1 MKKTLISGCT
11 WGRRSFLQMAVGITA
26 GLAST
31 ISLASTGY
39 AAPKQQFET
48 PPVLS
53 AVKLLP
59 PQLLKGP
66 YHTVNDRITSD
77 GYFNN
82 YRIESTFGVFEVEG
96 QQLLETRVGEL
107 VALAEL
113 DKLTSTSVFGDAAYK
128 AGKGLVLAPVNVV
141 KKTAK
146 IVSDPKKMGD
156 TLSAIPEGAEKLFSW
171 AYRQGKGAVNAV
183 GGAFSSDDSK
193 DEKKKEGESSSVSI
207 SGTLDQGAKFG
218 LDYIGY
224 NKNQREWFRKLK
236 INPYTTN
243 ETLRG
248 EVVRVATIETTVG
261 TAFKF
266 VPGLGLLG
274 ELGTFNRWYERA
286 EKLSLYE
293 DPEEIRKKNK
303 KGLQALGVPDE
314 LVTAFLDNKAYTP
327 WTRRFITA
335 SLTTIGPKVPG
346 HSDFIRAACQAT
358 NEPSALYFVSV
369 AESLENLSSIMRIK
383 KIVSSL
389 HLPAAVTQEGTL
401 YVPLSVDYLFWTE
414 AVAGIFKDFKGRVMK
429 EASFSSADIVVRGH
443 VSPLAR
449 KMLESMGARVSEG
462 HL

>member
-1 MKKTLISGCT
+1 MVMNQRLKVRLARTALGGGCLSAILL
-11 WGRRSFLQMAVGITA
+11 GNAASSF
-26 GLAST
+26 
-31 ISLASTGY
+31 
-39 AAPKQQFET
+39 AAPKGQFET
-48 PPVLS
+48 PPILS
-53 AVKLLP
+53 ASKLLP
-59 PQLLKGP
+59 PNLLKGP
-66 YHTVNDRITSD
+66 HHTVNERVTSD

-107 VALAEL
+107 TALAEL
-113 DKLTSTSVFGDAAYK
+113 DEFTSTKVFGDAAYK
-128 AGKGLVLAPVNVV
+128 AGKGIVLAPVNLV

-156 TLSAIPEGAEKLFSW
+156 TLSAVPEGAEKLFSW

-183 GGAFSSDDSK
+183 GNTFSSEDPKDPKKPSDSK
-193 DEKKKEGESSSVSI
+193 SVSL
-207 SGTLDQGAKFG
+207 SGTLNQGTKLG

-224 NKNQREWFRKLK
+224 TKNQREWFRKLK

-293 DPEEIRKKNK
+293 DPDEIRKKNK
-303 KGLQALGVPDE
+303 KALETLGVPDD
-314 LVTAFLDNKAYTP
+314 LVTKFLDNKAYTP
-327 WTRRFITA
+327 WSRRFITA
-335 SLTTIGPKVPG
+335 SLTAIGPKVPG
-346 HSDFIRAACQAT
+346 HADFIRAACEAT
-358 NEPSALYFVSV
+358 NEASTLYFVSV
-369 AESLENLSSIMRIK
+369 AESLENLSPVTRIK

-389 HLPAAVTQEGTL
+389 YLPAAVTTDGVL
-401 YVPLSVDYLFWTE
+401 YFPLSVDYLFWTE
-414 AVAGIFKDFKGRVMK
+414 TVAGILRDFKNRVAK
-429 EASFSSADIVVRGH
+429 DAKFSSTDIVVRGK
-443 VSPLAR
+443 VSPMAR
-449 KMLESMGARVSEG
+449 TMLEKMGARVSEG

>member
-1 MKKTLISGCT
+1 MHKNSQSNGS
-11 WGRRSFLQMAVGITA
+11 WRRTGLFALSCVALLPSIQLTRAV
-26 GLAST
+26 
-31 ISLASTGY
+31 
-39 AAPKQQFET
+39 PKQQLET

-53 AVKLLP
+53 ASKLLP

-66 YHTVNDRITSD
+66 YHTVNEKVTSD

-113 DKLTSTSVFGDAAYK
+113 DKLTSTKVFGDSAYK
-128 AGKGLVLAPVNVV
+128 AGKGLVLAPVNLV
-141 KKTAK
+141 KKTAR

-156 TLSAIPEGAEKLFSW
+156 TLSAVPEGAEKLFSW

-183 GGAFSSDDSK
+183 GNAFSSDDPKDAKDKDAEKSK
-193 DEKKKEGESSSVSI
+193 SASI
-207 SGTLDQGAKFG
+207 SGTLDQGAKLG

-224 NKNQREWFRKLK
+224 NKNQRDWFRKLK

-243 ETLRG
+243 ETLRS
-248 EVVRVATIETTVG
+248 EVVRVSTIETSVG
-261 TAFKF
+261 AAFKF

-303 KGLQALGVPDE
+303 KALETLGVPDE
-314 LVTAFLDNKAYTP
+314 VVAKFLDNKAYTP

-335 SLTTIGPKVPG
+335 SLSTIGPKVPG
-346 HSDFIRAACQAT
+346 HTEFIRAACQAT
-358 NEPSALYFVSV
+358 NEPSALYFVSI
-369 AESLENLSSIMRIK
+369 AESLENLSSVTRIK

-389 HLPAAVTQEGTL
+389 HLPAAVTTDGVL

-414 AVAGIFKDFKGRVMK
+414 SVAGIFKDFGSRVLK
-429 EASFSSADIVVRGH
+429 EATFSSTDIVVRGQ
-443 VSPLAR
+443 VSPMAR
-449 KMLESMGARVSEG
+449 QMLEKMGARVSEG

>member
-1 MKKTLISGCT
+1 MAMNLGLKARLRGKVWIS
-11 WGRRSFLQMAVGITA
+11 A
-26 GLAST
+26 GLATLIMGVST
-31 ISLASTGY
+31 PST
-39 AAPKQQFET
+39 AAPTAQFET

-53 AVKLLP
+53 ASKLLP
-59 PQLLKGP
+59 RKLLAGP
-66 YHTVNDRITSD
+66 YHSVNETVTSD

-113 DKLTSTSVFGDAAYK
+113 DKLTSTKVFGDSAYK
-128 AGKGLVLAPVNVV
+128 AGKGIVLAPVNLV

-146 IVSDPKKMGD
+146 IVSDPKKIGD
-156 TLSAIPEGAEKLFSW
+156 TLSAVPEGTEKLFSW
-171 AYRQGKGAVNAV
+171 AYRQGKGAANAV
-183 GGAFSSDDSK
+183 GDAFSSDEAKDPKKPSDSK
-193 DEKKKEGESSSVSI
+193 SASL
-207 SGTLDQGAKFG
+207 SGTLDQGTKLG

-224 NKNQREWFRKLK
+224 TKNQREWFRKLK

-274 ELGTFNRWYERA
+274 ELGTFNSWYERA

-293 DPEEIRKKNK
+293 DPDEIRKKNK
-303 KGLQALGVPDE
+303 KALETLGVPEE
-314 LVTAFLDNKAYTP
+314 LATKFLDNKAYTP

-335 SLTTIGPKVPG
+335 SLTSIGSKVAG
-346 HSDFIRAACQAT
+346 HADFIRAACEAT
-358 NEPSALYFVSV
+358 NEASTLYFVSV
-369 AESLENLSSIMRIK
+369 AESLENLSSVTQIK

-389 HLPAAVTQEGTL
+389 YLPAAVTNEGVL

-414 AVAGIFKDFKGRVMK
+414 TVAGIFKDFKARVAK
-429 EASFSSADIVVRGH
+429 EAKFTSTDIVVRGK
-443 VSPLAR
+443 VSPMAR
-449 KMLESMGARVSEG
+449 KMLEKIGSRVSEG

>member
-1 MKKTLISGCT
+1 MDTTLVRKHPQQIRASRHVRAFGISSVVLFFT
-11 WGRRSFLQMAVGITA
+11 SVSAAI
-26 GLAST
+26 
-31 ISLASTGY
+31 
-39 AAPKQQFET
+39 AAPKQQLET

-53 AVKLLP
+53 ASKLLP
-59 PQLLKGP
+59 PNLLKGP
-66 YHTVNDRITSD
+66 YHTVNEKVTSD

-82 YRIESTFGVFEVEG
+82 YRVESTFGVFEVEG

-113 DKLTSTSVFGDAAYK
+113 DKLTSTKVFGDAAYK
-128 AGKGLVLAPVNVV
+128 AGKGLVLAPVNMV

-171 AYRQGKGAVNAV
+171 AYRQGKGAANAV
-183 GGAFSSDDSK
+183 GNAFSSDDSN
-193 DEKKKEGESSSVSI
+193 DPKKEGQSGSVSL

-224 NKNQREWFRKLK
+224 NKNQRDWFRKLK

-248 EVVRVATIETTVG
+248 EVVRVATIETSVG

-303 KGLQALGVPDE
+303 KALETLGVPDDV
-314 LVTAFLDNKAYTP
+314 VTRFLDNKAYTP

-346 HSDFIRAACQAT
+346 HTDFIRAACEAT

-369 AESLENLSSIMRIK
+369 AESLENLSSVTRIK
-383 KIVSSL
+383 KIISSL
-389 HLPAAVTQEGTL
+389 YLPAAVTSDGTL

-414 AVAGIFKDFKGRVMK
+414 SVAGIFKDFGARVMRESK
-429 EASFSSADIVVRGH
+429 FSSTDIVVRGH
-443 VSPLAR
+443 VSPMAR
-449 KMLESMGARVSEG
+449 QMLEKMGARVSEG